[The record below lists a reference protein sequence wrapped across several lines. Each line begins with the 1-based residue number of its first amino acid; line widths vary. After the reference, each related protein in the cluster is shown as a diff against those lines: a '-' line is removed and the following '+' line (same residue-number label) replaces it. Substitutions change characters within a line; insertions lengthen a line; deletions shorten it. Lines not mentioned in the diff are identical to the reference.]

1 MAFQLISNCENCRF
15 RTSGNKNQD
24 KITEKKGDRPEK
36 GNTPLSSAGAES
48 KTTAKTEHHHKS
60 AKTHQHTSAA
70 SATATPG
77 GSKSK
82 VASTIDTTASG
93 TAMSSSNAGVPGG
106 GKAGGKLAAI
116 DHQATLDKGLKM
128 KIKRTKPGTKT
139 SEAKHEI
146 VKAEQQQNGAL
157 SAANDDSNSSSSGSS
172 NGNKKSITQS
182 SPLSAAQTLS
192 GNGNGASGAV
202 SSVSDAKDPNYIHSS
217 LFTHR
222 IFSSHSKH
230 NRIRRHKRHSH
241 SKSHLVRL

>member
-1 MAFQLISNCENCRF
+1 MAFQLNSNCENCRF

-60 AKTHQHTSAA
+60 AKAHQHTSAA
-70 SATATPG
+70 SATATSG

-82 VASTIDTTASG
+82 VASTNDTTASG
-93 TAMSSSNAGVPGG
+93 TAMSSSNAGGPGG

-146 VKAEQQQNGAL
+146 VKAEQQNGAL
-157 SAANDDSNSSSSGSS
+157 SAADDSNSSSSGSS

-202 SSVSDAKDPNYIHSS
+202 SSVSDVKNPNNIQSTYS
-217 LFTHR
+217 LTA
-222 IFSSHSKH
+222 FS
-230 NRIRRHKRHSH
+230 
-241 SKSHLVRL
+241 LVTASTIEFLVTSVTATANLI